1 MTVEL
6 TASQDAC
13 QPLSFCPRGV
23 AVVWLPPRREI
34 HPAKGRTRKA
44 LLRLTVSFGLGACV
58 MFATATAATAP
69 VSFPAR
75 DMASLPEPRIA
86 LPPPAQPDLA
96 SLVPARDIA
105 EFDPREAIVPVSAA
119 DTGDVRA
126 HIIAA
131 MPLTGAEQARGGAKP
146 DGGRPEADAYVH
158 FDGMRV
164 PRWIVET
171 IMQASEATGV
181 DPVYMMALAD
191 KESSFLPDNKAA
203 TSSAEGL
210 FQFIEG
216 TWLEVVRSF
225 GARHGLRAEAEAIR
239 RTAGRIEV
247 PDEAMRDH
255 ILGLRRNPF
264 LSALMAA
271 EMLKRDRATIEEK
284 LGRIISRSEF
294 YLAHFFGVDSA
305 SKFMSLV
312 EGKPQQSA
320 PRIFP
325 AAAKANR
332 RLFFE
337 KSGRK
342 TRHLTVAEVYDRID
356 DMIDRRLERYEDVS
370 ALAVSAADL

>member
-1 MTVEL
+1 MTVDL
-6 TASQDAC
+6 TASKDAC
-13 QPLSFCPRGV
+13 QPLSFCPGDE
-23 AVVWLPPRREI
+23 AVFWLSPRPGNRR
-34 HPAKGRTRKA
+34 ASARVRTA
-44 LLRLTVSFGLGACV
+44 LLRLTVSFGLGACIMV
-58 MFATATAATAP
+58 ATATAATAP
-69 VSFPAR
+69 VSPTVR
-75 DMASLPEPRIA
+75 DIASMPEPRIA
-86 LPPPAQPDLA
+86 LPPVAEPDL
-96 SLVPARDIA
+96 SSFVPVRDIA
-105 EFDPREAIVPVSAA
+105 EFDPREAIVPISPA
-119 DTGDVRA
+119 DTDDVRVR
-126 HIIAA
+126 IIAA
-131 MPLTGAEQARGGAKP
+131 MPPTSPDQAKGSAGNDGRRAEA
-146 DGGRPEADAYVH
+146 EAYVH

-171 IMQASEATGV
+171 IMLASEAADV

-191 KESSFLPDNKAA
+191 KESSFLPDNRAA

-225 GARHGLRAEAEAIR
+225 GAKHGLGAEAEAIR
-239 RTAGRIEV
+239 RNAGRIEV
-247 PDEAMRDH
+247 PDETMRDH

-271 EMLKRDRATIEEK
+271 EMMKRDRAKIEEK
-284 LGRIISRSEF
+284 LGRAISRSEF

-332 RLFFE
+332 GLFFE

-342 TRHLTVAEVYDRID
+342 TRQLTVAEVYDRID
-356 DMIDRRLERYEDVS
+356 GMIDRRLERYEDVS